1 MTNKVAYFYNDQ
13 IGNFYYYKDHPMKP
27 RRIAMTHS
35 LIQSFNLYQKLDVYN
50 SRHATREELLKFHHP
65 DYVNYLTNFVSKDIL
80 TNRGFMYT
88 NDQMLKT

>member
-1 MTNKVAYFYNDQ
+1 MNNPKKVAYFYNDQ

-50 SRHATREELLKFHHP
+50 DRHASR
-65 DYVNYLTNFVSKDIL
+65 
-80 TNRGFMYT
+80 
-88 NDQMLKT
+88 